1 MVKRNVLLLFCVL
14 LILISNAQN
23 QKEEIKEAV
32 KYTGRLLDNKTQE
45 PLAFAHI
52 AVLGTKSGAV
62 TNENG
67 SFTIVSSQLKAND
80 TLSFYFVGY
89 RTKKISIGNLLSKST
104 IYLTSETFSLNEFF
118 IFADNKNAEEIVK
131 SVLLNTG
138 ANYKKTYAKNQVFTR
153 NRSVSDINSI
163 DIKFKKSSF
172 EHLNEKM
179 TKLIEKRLP
188 KHSISY
194 TDFLGNAYLS
204 VNSKDTLKL
213 DPIKEVRLKDKNLAD
228 INQLEDMFEKMFKNT
243 KENEYWKIKSGI
255 IGGKVDVEE
264 GAKDTKDSLVKYNAE
279 NRKSYYYA
287 KRLNSLFENRF
298 ANKKVW
304 EFLHH
309 TNRYDYELV
318 FGTQING
325 EKVYVIGFTPKNKG
339 EYEGR
344 LYIAMETFAL
354 VKANYNY
361 AKGKTGTSIQLF
373 GIGYT
378 KNISDVTIYF
388 EKREGTYQLKYY
400 AQKAGSK
407 VSFDRNVSLL
417 KKKKRFFIDKKL
429 NEIKVKLAMKVTELI
444 SFEIL
449 VVSGEKIQAQEFN
462 KFKQKP
468 NFKTVYVEQFS
479 DDLWKD
485 YTIIEPSKEM
495 REYKKQNKR

>member
-1 MVKRNVLLLFCVL
+1 MVKRDVLLLFGVL

-23 QKEEIKEAV
+23 QKEETIESV
-32 KYTGRLLDNKTQE
+32 KYTGRLLDGETQD
-45 PLAFAHI
+45 PLAFAHVAI
-52 AVLGTKSGAV
+52 LGTKSGAV

-67 SFTIVSSQLKAND
+67 SFTIVSSQLREND
-80 TLSFYFVGY
+80 TLIFYFVGY
-89 RTKKISIGNLLSKST
+89 RTKKISIGNLLSKPI
-104 IYLTSETFSLNEFF
+104 IYLKAETFSLNEFF
-118 IFADNKNAEEIVK
+118 VFADNKNAEGIVK
-131 SVLLNTG
+131 SVLLNTA
-138 ANYKKTYAKNQVFTR
+138 ANYKKTYVKNQIFIR
-153 NRSVSDINSI
+153 NRSVSEINSI
-163 DIKFKKSSF
+163 DIKFKRSSF
-172 EHLNEKM
+172 EQLNEKM

-194 TDFLGNAYLS
+194 TDFLGDAYLS
-204 VNSKDTLKL
+204 ANFKDTLKL
-213 DPIKEVRLKDKNLAD
+213 DPIKVVRLKDKNLAD
-228 INQLEDMFEKMFKNT
+228 FNQLEEMFEKIFKNT

-255 IGGKVDVEE
+255 IGGKVDLEE
-264 GAKDTKDSLVKYNAE
+264 DTKDTKDSLVKYNSE

-287 KRLNSLFENRF
+287 KKLNNLFENRF
-298 ANKKVW
+298 SNKKMW

-325 EKVYVIGFTPKNKG
+325 EKVYVIDFTPKNKG

-344 LYIAMETFAL
+344 LYIAMDTYAL
-354 VKANYNY
+354 VKANYSY
-361 AKGKTGTSIQLF
+361 ADGKTGTNINLF
-373 GIGYT
+373 GVGYT
-378 KNISDVTIYF
+378 KNVSDVNIYF

-400 AQKAGSK
+400 AQKVGSK

-417 KKKKRFFIDKKL
+417 KKKKRFLVDKKL

-449 VVSGEKIQAQEFN
+449 VVSSEKIQAKEFN

-468 NFKTVYVEQFS
+468 NFKTVYVDQFS

-485 YTIIEPSKEM
+485 FTIIEPSKEM
-495 REYKKQNKR
+495 REYKKTE

>member
-1 MVKRNVLLLFCVL
+1 MVKKYLLILVCLLLLFV
-14 LILISNAQN
+14 SNAQN
-23 QKEEIKEAV
+23 QQEEIKEPV
-32 KYTGRLLDNKTQE
+32 KYTGQLLDDKTQD
-45 PLAFAHI
+45 PLAFAHVAI
-52 AVLGTKSGAV
+52 LGTKSGAV

-67 SFTIVSSQLKAND
+67 SFTIVSSQLREND
-80 TLSFYFVGY
+80 TLIFYFVGY
-89 RTKKISIGNLLSKST
+89 RTKKISIGNLLSRST

-118 IFADNKNAEEIVK
+118 VFADNKNAEGIVK
-131 SVLLNTG
+131 SVLLNTA

-172 EHLNEKM
+172 EQLSEKM

-213 DPIKEVRLKDKNLAD
+213 DPIKEVRLKDKSLAD
-228 INQLEDMFEKMFKNT
+228 FNQLEEMFEKIFKNT

-255 IGGKVDVEE
+255 IGGKVDLEE
-264 GAKDTKDSLVKYNAE
+264 DTKDTKDSLVKYNAE

-287 KRLNSLFENRF
+287 KSLNRLFENRF
-298 ANKKVW
+298 ENKKMW

-325 EKVYVIGFTPKNKG
+325 EKVYVIDFTPKNKG

-344 LYIAMETFAL
+344 LYIAMDTYAL
-354 VKANYNY
+354 IKANYSY
-361 AKGKTGTSIQLF
+361 ADGKTGTNINLF
-373 GIGYT
+373 GVGYT
-378 KNISDVTIYF
+378 KNVSDVNIYF

-417 KKKKRFFIDKKL
+417 KKKKRFLVDKKL

-449 VVSGEKIQAQEFN
+449 VVSSEKIQAKEFN

-468 NFKTVYVEQFS
+468 NFKTVYVDQFS

-495 REYKKQNKR
+495 REYKKTE

>member
-1 MVKRNVLLLFCVL
+1 MVKRYVLLLFGVL

-23 QKEEIKEAV
+23 QKEETVESV
-32 KYTGRLLDNKTQE
+32 KYTGRLLDGETQD
-45 PLAFAHI
+45 PLAFAHVAI
-52 AVLGTKSGAV
+52 LGTKSGAV

-67 SFTIVSSQLKAND
+67 SFTIISSQLREND

-89 RTKKISIGNLLSKST
+89 RTKKISIGNLLSKPI
-104 IYLTSETFSLNEFF
+104 IYLKAETFSLNEFF
-118 IFADNKNAEEIVK
+118 VFADNKNAEGIVK
-131 SVLLNTG
+131 SVLLNTA

-172 EHLNEKM
+172 EQLSEKM

-194 TDFLGNAYLS
+194 TDFLGDAYLS
-204 VNSKDTLKL
+204 ANLKDTLKL
-213 DPIKEVRLKDKNLAD
+213 DLIKKVRLKDKNLAD
-228 INQLEDMFEKMFKNT
+228 VNQLEKMFEKMFKNT
-243 KENEYWKIKSGI
+243 NENEYWKIKSGI
-255 IGGKVDVEE
+255 IGGKVDLEE
-264 GAKDTKDSLVKYNAE
+264 DAKDTKDSLVKYNAE
-279 NRKSYYYA
+279 SSRKIYYYA
-287 KRLNSLFENRF
+287 KRLNNLFENRF
-298 ANKKVW
+298 SNKKMW

-325 EKVYVIGFTPKNKG
+325 EKVYVIDFTPINKG
-339 EYEGR
+339 EYKGR
-344 LYIAMETFAL
+344 LYIAMDTYAL
-354 VKANYNY
+354 VKANYSY
-361 AKGKTGTSIQLF
+361 ADGKTGTNINLF
-373 GIGYT
+373 GVGYT
-378 KNISDVTIYF
+378 KNVSDVNIYF

-400 AQKAGSK
+400 AKKAGSK

-417 KKKKRFFIDKKL
+417 KKKKRFLVDKKL
-429 NEIKVKLAMKVTELI
+429 NEIKVKLSMKVTELK

-449 VVSGEKIQAQEFN
+449 VVSSEKIQAKEFN

-468 NFKTVYVEQFS
+468 NFKTVYVDQFS

-485 YTIIEPSKEM
+485 FTIIEPSKEM
-495 REYKKQNKR
+495 REYKKTE